1 MQIAS
6 LEFFLAILLFEGAS
20 SDGQSGIFVNSAVLP
35 SPQMVLAIKLEGI
48 FFSSLAKKLIFPFL
62 RSFFPT
68 FFYIQHLVKLYAA
81 LHRPLV
87 EFSFKVQ
94 DFYSDV
100 LGLKQYPAQ

>member
-6 LEFFLAILLFEGAS
+6 LEFFFLAILLFEGAS
-20 SDGQSGIFVNSAVLP
+20 SDGQSGIFVNSAVLR
-35 SPQMVLAIKLEGI
+35 L
-48 FFSSLAKKLIFPFL
+48 SSDGLSNKIGRNFL
-62 RSFFPT
+62 FKPCQEADLPVRSFFPT

>member
-1 MQIAS
+1 
-6 LEFFLAILLFEGAS
+6 
-20 SDGQSGIFVNSAVLP
+20 
-35 SPQMVLAIKLEGI
+35 MVLAIKLEGI
-48 FFSSLAKKLIFPFL
+48 FFSSLAKKLIFPFV
-62 RSFFPT
+62 RSSQH

>member
-1 MQIAS
+1 
-6 LEFFLAILLFEGAS
+6 
-20 SDGQSGIFVNSAVLP
+20 
-35 SPQMVLAIKLEGI
+35 MVLAIKLEGI
-48 FFSSLAKKLIFPFL
+48 FFSSLAKKLIFPFV

-100 LGLKQYPAQ
+100 LGLSNTLYNKRCDQ